1 MFSKCHRS
9 LVLPLVTMTATG
21 SLLATLAGCGQKGP
35 LTLAAPPSAKP
46 AAAAPVAP
54 PASSPS
60 PAR

>member
-1 MFSKCHRS
+1 MKSTCHRS
-9 LVLPLVTMTATG
+9 LVLTLVTMTATG
-21 SLLATLAGCGQKGP
+21 SLLAGLATLAGCGQKGP

-46 AAAAPVAP
+46 